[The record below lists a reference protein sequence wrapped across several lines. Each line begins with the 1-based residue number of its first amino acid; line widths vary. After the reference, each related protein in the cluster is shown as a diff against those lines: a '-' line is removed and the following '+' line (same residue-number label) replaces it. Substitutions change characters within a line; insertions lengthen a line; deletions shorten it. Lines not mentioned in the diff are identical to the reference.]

1 MLKRQTATVSSISR
15 IGRHFLCRTFATTQD
30 ADLDKA
36 AQLGTRAVC
45 VEKNETLGGTSLN
58 VGCISSKAMVNTSHF
73 DLEEYYVIESEPGV
87 EVPMVAERE
96 PYLRKDLIK
105 RPLSELT
112 VDELVHVLRDQRA
125 RNIVVIQLNAVDSPN
140 PLFAVVCS
148 PFNSR
153 HGKALET
160 VLRVFLKHNFIV
172 NHFVDVPKR
181 KRPARWNILDMA
193 GIAVHIL
200 DEEMRQIYALES
212 LFLGLDEDGITEEGT
227 FNSSPWLNEYV
238 QVVVA
243 AVSDH
248 HRTKVLS
255 AEVEKEETGQHPE
268 DEDGT
273 GQNP

>member
-15 IGRHFLCRTFATTQD
+15 IGKHFLCRTFATTQD
-30 ADLDKA
+30 AELDKA
-36 AQLGTRAVC
+36 AQLRTRAVC

-58 VGCISSKAMVNTSHF
+58 VSSIPSKTMLNTLHF

-96 PYLRKDLIK
+96 PYLREDLIK
-105 RPLSELT
+105 RPLNELT

-125 RNIVVIQLNAVDSPN
+125 RNIVVIQLNAMDSPN
-140 PLFAVVCS
+140 PLFGVVCS

-160 VLRVFLKHNFIV
+160 VLRAFLKHNFIV

-227 FNSSPWLNEYV
+227 FNSSPWLNEYRV
-238 QVVVA
+238 PEEMLIKAPSQRA
-243 AVSDH
+243 EASWP
-248 HRTKVLS
+248 KVLR
-255 AEVEKEETGQHPE
+255 
-268 DEDGT
+268 DERDV
-273 GQNP
+273 PKAHYS